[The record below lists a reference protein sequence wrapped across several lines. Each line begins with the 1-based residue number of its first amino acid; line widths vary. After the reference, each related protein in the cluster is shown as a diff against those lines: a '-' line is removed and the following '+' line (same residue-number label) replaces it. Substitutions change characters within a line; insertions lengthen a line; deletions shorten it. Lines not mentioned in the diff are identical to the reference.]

1 MSGNSLLI
9 DTNIALYLLNGD
21 TTIAELLDG
30 RDIHVSFI
38 TELELLGFQDLKEDD
53 RSIIEELLSNCIIV
67 DLNQAIKRITIDLK
81 QKYKLKL
88 PDAIIAATSIYMN
101 LPLISADK
109 DFERILTVFVC
120 VRPRPIKIYETFTQR
135 YH

>member
-21 TTIAELLDG
+21 TTIAELLNG
-30 RDIHVSFI
+30 RDVHVSFI
-38 TELELLGFQDLKEDD
+38 TELELLGFQDIKEED
-53 RSIIEELLSNCIIV
+53 RSIIEELLNNCIIV
-67 DLNQAIKRITIDLK
+67 DLNQAIKRITVDLK

-109 DFERILTVFVC
+109 DFDRISDLQFI
-120 VRPRPIKIYETFTQR
+120 RYEI
-135 YH
+135 

>member
-1 MSGNSLLI
+1 MSGNSLLV

-38 TELELLGFQDLKEDD
+38 TELELLGFQDLIEND

-81 QKYKLKL
+81 QQYKLKL

-109 DFERILTVFVC
+109 DFELIPDIQFV
-120 VRPRPIKIYETFTQR
+120 RYEI
-135 YH
+135 

>member
-1 MSGNSLLI
+1 MSGSSLLI

-21 TTIAELLDG
+21 TTIAELLNG
-30 RDIHVSFI
+30 RDVHVSFI
-38 TELELLGFQDLKEDD
+38 TELELLGFQDIKEED
-53 RSIIEELLSNCIIV
+53 RSIIEELLNNCIIV

-109 DFERILTVFVC
+109 DFDRISDLQFI
-120 VRPRPIKIYETFTQR
+120 RYEI
-135 YH
+135 

>member
-1 MSGNSLLI
+1 MSGSSLLI

-21 TTIAELLDG
+21 TTIAELLNG
-30 RDIHVSFI
+30 RDVHVSFI
-38 TELELLGFQDLKEDD
+38 TELELLGFQDIKEED
-53 RSIIEELLSNCIIV
+53 RSIIEELLNNCIIV

-109 DFERILTVFVC
+109 DFERISDLQFI
-120 VRPRPIKIYETFTQR
+120 RYEI
-135 YH
+135 

>member
-1 MSGNSLLI
+1 MSGSSLLI

-21 TTIAELLDG
+21 TTIAELLNG
-30 RDIHVSFI
+30 RDVHVSFV
-38 TELELLGFQDLKEDD
+38 TELELLGFQDIKEED
-53 RSIIEELLSNCIIV
+53 RSIIEELLNNCIIV

-109 DFERILTVFVC
+109 DFDRISDLQFI
-120 VRPRPIKIYETFTQR
+120 RYEI
-135 YH
+135 

>member
-21 TTIAELLDG
+21 TTIAELLNG
-30 RDIHVSFI
+30 RDVHVSFI
-38 TELELLGFQDLKEDD
+38 TELELLGFQDIKEED
-53 RSIIEELLSNCIIV
+53 RSIIEELLNNCIIV
-67 DLNQAIKRITIDLK
+67 DLNQAIKRITINLK

-109 DFERILTVFVC
+109 DFDRISDLQFI
-120 VRPRPIKIYETFTQR
+120 RYEI
-135 YH
+135 

>member
-1 MSGNSLLI
+1 MSGNNLLI

-21 TTIAELLDG
+21 TTIAELLNG
-30 RDIHVSFI
+30 RDVHVSFI

-53 RSIIEELLSNCIIV
+53 RSVIEEFLSNCIIV
-67 DLNQAIKRITIDLK
+67 DLSQAIKKITIELK

-101 LPLISADK
+101 LPLISADR
-109 DFERILTVFVC
+109 DFERILDLQFV
-120 VRPRPIKIYETFTQR
+120 RYEI
-135 YH
+135 

>member
-21 TTIAELLDG
+21 TTIAELLNG
-30 RDIHVSFI
+30 RDVHVSFI
-38 TELELLGFQDLKEDD
+38 TELELLGFQDIKEED
-53 RSIIEELLSNCIIV
+53 RSIIEDLLNNCIIV
-67 DLNQAIKRITIDLK
+67 DLNQAIKRITVDLK

-109 DFERILTVFVC
+109 DFDRISDLQFI
-120 VRPRPIKIYETFTQR
+120 RYEI
-135 YH
+135 

>member
-21 TTIAELLDG
+21 TTIAELLNG
-30 RDIHVSFI
+30 RDVHVSFI
-38 TELELLGFQDLKEDD
+38 TELELLGFQDIKEED
-53 RSIIEELLSNCIIV
+53 RSIIEELLNNCIIV

-109 DFERILTVFVC
+109 DFDRISDLQFI
-120 VRPRPIKIYETFTQR
+120 RYEI
-135 YH
+135 

>member
-1 MSGNSLLI
+1 MSGSSLLI

-21 TTIAELLDG
+21 TTIAELLNG
-30 RDIHVSFI
+30 RDVHVSFV
-38 TELELLGFQDLKEDD
+38 TELELLGFQDIKEED
-53 RSIIEELLSNCIIV
+53 RSIIEELLNNCIIV

-109 DFERILTVFVC
+109 DFERISDLQFI
-120 VRPRPIKIYETFTQR
+120 RYEI
-135 YH
+135 